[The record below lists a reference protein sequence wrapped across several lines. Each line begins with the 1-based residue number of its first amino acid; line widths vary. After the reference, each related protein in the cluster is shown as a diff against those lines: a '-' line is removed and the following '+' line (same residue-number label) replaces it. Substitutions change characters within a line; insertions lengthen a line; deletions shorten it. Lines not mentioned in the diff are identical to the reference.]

1 MSTTHTAG
9 PVRHGRPH
17 HRTAQA
23 HRSSWV
29 VPTVLGVIFGAY
41 ALFLEQANGV
51 SAGTAALRGLVAAVV
66 MAAVCFLIGRRQR
79 WMQAESQAIAY
90 GVVFGMAMGYLIN
103 LSGATLLK
111 SSLLG
116 LAFGGGMVV
125 ATFYLSY
132 ARRH

>member
-1 MSTTHTAG
+1 MSTTHTVE

-17 HRTAQA
+17 HRTAQG

-51 SAGTAALRGLVAAVV
+51 SAGTAAWRGLVAAVV
-66 MAAVCFLIGRRQR
+66 MAVVCFLIGRRQR
-79 WMQAESQAIAY
+79 WMQAESQATAY
-90 GVVFGMAMGYLIN
+90 GVVFGIAMGYLIN
-103 LSGATLLK
+103 LSGCTLLK

-116 LAFGGGMVV
+116 LALGGGMGI